1 MLDFD
6 FIPAEYHVDRCQ
18 RHAVHLRATLVG
30 LLLIM
35 MALWLT
41 AHHHQLSRADAM
53 MQDVQEQQGQIKIHQ
68 LRKDAMERE
77 EAQLRDRQRLLNEL
91 ESATSALP
99 GFLMGGVFSDS
110 EASDRLGRFALWSSR
125 EDADRASAV
134 DRIMALRSE
143 LHRRIQAG
151 HVESLFEVSGVS
163 HRLPA

>member
-1 MLDFD
+1 MSWM
-6 FIPAEYHVDRCQ
+6 R
-18 RHAVHLRATLVG
+18 
-30 LLLIM
+30 
-35 MALWLT
+35 LT
-41 AHHHQLSRADAM
+41 VVTPVPGETDEVL
-53 MQDVQEQQGQIKIHQ
+53 
-68 LRKDAMERE
+68 
-77 EAQLRDRQRLLNEL
+77 RLLNEL
-91 ESATSALP
+91 ESATSALS

-163 HRLPA
+163 HRLPG